1 MKQGGQMG
9 FVAGSALG
17 LAMGV
22 IQSVMMKSTFRET
35 VKRGGQGALLS
46 GLAFTGFLSIGAAL
60 RQCI

>member
-1 MKQGGQMG
+1 MG